1 MSWTVPS
8 TTLPI
13 SDYDVR
19 YRPQFEDADDPWDE
33 LAHEGTALSATISR
47 LAYGVP
53 YEVQLRASNPEG
65 PGNWSASGTATT
77 PLNFPPEFDEGA
89 ATTRNLVENSG
100 SGVAI
105 GDPVSASDRDD
116 DTLTYLHS
124 GTDAASFVLDG
135 TTSQLRTKDGVS
147 YDYEAKSEYEVTV
160 AVLDGKGGGDSI
172 VVTIEIDNVVER
184 PTAPFAPTLTAKSP
198 VSVELTWEVPE
209 YSGRPSQRIACSS
222 SRETQPRPLIGASCY
237 PLGRRPSMIWNRRP
251 NISNCL
257 DCQADMG
264 FQRARC
270 LTMALRIVS
279 SLRMQAVM
287 ATFFGLPA
295 STRRV

>member
-1 MSWTVPS
+1 MVTAHASETELSVSWTVPS

-13 SDYDVR
+13 SGYDVR
-19 YRPQFEDADDPWDE
+19 YRPQSEDADDPWDE
-33 LAHEGTALSATISR
+33 LAHEGTALSATISG

-105 GDPVSASDRDD
+105 GDPVSTSDRDD
-116 DTLTYLHS
+116 DTLTYLLS
-124 GTDAASFVLDG
+124 GADAASFVLDG

-184 PTAPFAPTLTAKSP
+184 PTAPPAPTLTAKSP

-209 YSGRPSQRIACSS
+209 YSGPPITAYCVQ
-222 SRETQPRPLIGASCY
+222 L
-237 PLGRRPSMIWNRRP
+237 
-251 NISNCL
+251 
-257 DCQADMG
+257 
-264 FQRARC
+264 FQGDAP
-270 LTMALRIVS
+270 
-279 SLRMQAVM
+279 
-287 ATFFGLPA
+287 ATFDWCKLFPSRSATFDDLE
-295 STRRV
+295 SETEYK